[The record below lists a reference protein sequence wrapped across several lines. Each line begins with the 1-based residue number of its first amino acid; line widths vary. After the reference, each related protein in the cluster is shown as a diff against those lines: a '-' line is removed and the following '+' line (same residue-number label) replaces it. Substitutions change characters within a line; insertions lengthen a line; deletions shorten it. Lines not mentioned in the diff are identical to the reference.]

1 MSGMLLQGSFT
12 RGHPLCS
19 ASARSRGGAQR
30 RSSVGLLAGVVAI
43 AIIVFGWPLWPIGVV
58 LIGLLLIADFALET

>member
-1 MSGMLLQGSFT
+1 MGIRYARRP
-12 RGHPLCS
+12 RGRG
-19 ASARSRGGAQR
+19 AARRG

-43 AIIVFGWPLWPIGVV
+43 AFIVFGWPLWPIGVT